1 MKRFWVGF
9 VLSVFGMASSQ
20 AIEIPGSSA
29 LAGVIL
35 NQYDNNTNDILDA
48 GEWQTGSEDGYSK
61 LDHNGDGKVSKEET
75 KEISGIVGNEVGEA
89 TAKLIFPILVSALLT
104 FDKDDDKEVTEKE
117 FHEEMDKLFKKLDTN
132 SDAEVTK
139 KELKLLPLKLLQ
151 SKRGSKISL
160 APQVAPLCCP
170 EEEQNSDPD
179 STSPFPKCRRSA
191 CKASAG
197 SGRSIP
203 SRFPAPF
210 LDACKE
216 VADRIDAV

>member
-61 LDHNGDGKVSKEET
+61 LDHNGDGKVS
-75 KEISGIVGNEVGEA
+75 
-89 TAKLIFPILVSALLT
+89 ALLT

-139 KELKLLPLKLLQ
+139 KELKLLPLKLL
-151 SKRGSKISL
+151 
-160 APQVAPLCCP
+160 
-170 EEEQNSDPD
+170 
-179 STSPFPKCRRSA
+179 
-191 CKASAG
+191 
-197 SGRSIP
+197 
-203 SRFPAPF
+203 
-210 LDACKE
+210 
-216 VADRIDAV
+216 